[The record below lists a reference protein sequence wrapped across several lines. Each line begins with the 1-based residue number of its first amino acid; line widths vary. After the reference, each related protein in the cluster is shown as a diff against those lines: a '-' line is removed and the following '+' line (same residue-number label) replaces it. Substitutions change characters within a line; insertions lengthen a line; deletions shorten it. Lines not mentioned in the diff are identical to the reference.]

1 MTSYYMK
8 HKNKC
13 CEGSTGIF
21 ESDYDEKNIYQVDSM
36 SLEETWEKLNDVSLN
51 LNENRKVNTI
61 LKI

>member
-1 MTSYYMK
+1 MRWMTSYYMK

-36 SLEETWEKLNDVSLN
+36 SLEETWEKI
-51 LNENRKVNTI
+51 E
-61 LKI
+61 